1 MTCLKNQST
10 FYDLA
15 TSTTISTKQLVC
27 IVKSYAGITSST
39 PRTQCTY
46 CDSHVSIA
54 MAITLHMWFTIPMHV
69 LH

>member
-10 FYDLA
+10 YCVLA
-15 TSTTISTKQLVC
+15 TSIAISTKQLVRT
-27 IVKSYAGITSST
+27 VKSYARITSST